1 MTALD
6 RRTFL
11 ELTGA
16 GAGSLALGS
25 LNNYRLKAV
34 DS

>member
-11 ELTGA
+11 KLTGA

-25 LNNYRLKAV
+25 LNNYGLKAV